1 MSGGGQSIYLSQN
14 HWVVEYDAGLCAY
27 MHVLLSLSTGL
38 GVMVVR
44 ESMATK
50 RTLGV
55 HGFEKGY
62 NVFSDGRINQA
73 P

>member
-1 MSGGGQSIYLSQN
+1 
-14 HWVVEYDAGLCAY
+14 
-27 MHVLLSLSTGL
+27 
-38 GVMVVR
+38 MVVR
-44 ESMATK
+44 ESMATE

-73 P
+73 LERAFVEIRVGLGS